1 MQGTSIANI
10 EPCRDHVAVK
20 TMNNVSNLFHWEWP
34 NDGEHAGFILGQPLP
49 YIGSWTCFSPSD
61 ITKLVEKPI
70 HKLTPS
76 VTPHTNSKQSWT
88 MPLPQDKGKKKFFIC
103 IIIHYKKKL
112 DHCLILNPSSP

>member
-34 NDGEHAGFILGQPLP
+34 NDGEHAGFILGRPLP

-70 HKLTPS
+70 HKPTPS
-76 VTPHTNSKQSWT
+76 VTPHTKPNQSWT
-88 MPLPQDKGKKKFFIC
+88 IPLPQDKGKKFFIC
-103 IIIHYKKKL
+103 LIIHY
-112 DHCLILNPSSP
+112 